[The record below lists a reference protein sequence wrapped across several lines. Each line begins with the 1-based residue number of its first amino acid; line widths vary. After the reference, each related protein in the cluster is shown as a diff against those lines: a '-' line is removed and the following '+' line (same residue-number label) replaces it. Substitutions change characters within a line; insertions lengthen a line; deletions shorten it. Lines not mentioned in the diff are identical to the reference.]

1 MEYRYL
7 EIRKY
12 EGNEVVKRMDVTGMS
27 ERKIDRI
34 DSGMNINLNHKEYYI
49 TTVSYPEPQQ
59 KI

>member
-12 EGNEVVKRMDVTGMS
+12 EGNEVVKRMDVTSMS

-34 DSGMNINLNHKEYYI
+34 DSGMNINLNHKEYYT
-49 TTVSYPEPQQ
+49 TTVSYSEPQQ